1 MHTPFLPPEWHE
13 QAALLITWPHAGI
26 NWEVPL
32 SGVEKSFVAITVL
45 TSTHQRVIIT
55 CQNKAHR
62 THIKQQL
69 QNHTANETNIDYYI
83 VPNND
88 IWVRDHGPITVLDKS
103 GATLLDF
110 QFNGWGNKFA
120 ADKDNFVTQGLVQA
134 NAFST
139 QYRHKSSQLVLEG
152 GSIETDG
159 QGLLLTTSACLLN
172 PNRNPHLNQQA
183 ISQYLSGLLGVEKIV
198 FLTHGHIIGD
208 DTDSHIDTLARF
220 CNPHTLCYTS
230 CDDPTDPHFKLLA
243 LMQTELESLQ
253 NCQGQAYELIALPLP
268 KAIYNLAGDRLPAT
282 YANFIITNQ
291 HIFLP
296 VYGDPADEI
305 AFERLSNCFSDKTM
319 VSIPSYALITQ
330 GGSLHCA
337 SMQLPSITGKI

>member
-1 MHTPFLPPEWHE
+1 MHTPFLPPEWHK
-13 QAALLITWPHAGI
+13 QAALLVTWPHIGI
-26 NWEVPL
+26 DWEVPL
-32 SGVEKSFVAITVL
+32 SDVEAIFIQITVL
-45 TSTHQRVIIT
+45 TSAYQRVIIT
-55 CQNKAHR
+55 CESKTHQI
-62 THIKQQL
+62 HIKQQL
-69 QNHTANETNIDYYI
+69 QQHTNNKPNIDYYI

-88 IWVRDHGPITVLDKS
+88 IWVRDHGPITVLNKS
-103 GATLLDF
+103 GATLWDF

-120 ADKDNFVTQGLVQA
+120 ADKDNLVTQGLVQA
-134 NAFST
+134 GAFSKKY
-139 QYRHKSSQLVLEG
+139 QHKTAQLVLEG

-159 QGLLLTTSACLLN
+159 QGLLLTTNTCLLN

-183 ISQYLSGLLGVEKIV
+183 VCQHLSNLLGVEKIV

-208 DTDSHIDTLARF
+208 DTDGHIDTLARF
-220 CNPHTLCYTS
+220 CNPHTLCYVS
-230 CDDPTDPHFKLLA
+230 CDDPADPHYQPLA
-243 LMQTELESLQ
+243 LMQAELESLQ
-253 NCQGQAYELIALPLP
+253 NCQGQPYELIKLPLP
-268 KAIYNLAGDRLPAT
+268 KAIYNATGNRLPAT

-305 AFERLSNCFSDKTM
+305 AFERLSNCFSDKTV

-337 SMQLPSITGKI
+337 SMQLPSIAGTL